1 MKALIFNGALDRR
14 PHSTAHRIT
23 EYLTERL
30 KIHGVDTAAFHV
42 ADSGVPLFDASL
54 NKIPRAVEVLNHRF
68 RAAQLHLWLTPLYH
82 GSMTGVMKNCLDWL
96 ECSSKLPSPYLTG
109 HRVGLVCWA
118 DGVQAMQGVN
128 AMDSV
133 AKALRAWTL
142 PYSVAI
148 QKKDLFQEQ
157 GAIAIAYRER
167 LDRIVDLLVEGTPG
181 IISQS
186 TLDDDAN
193 PMDTNT

>member
-1 MKALIFNGALDRR
+1 MNALIFNGALDRR
-14 PHSTAHRIT
+14 SNSTAHRLT
-23 EYLTERL
+23 DYLTERL
-30 KIHGVDTAAFHV
+30 QIHSIETEAFHV

-54 NKIPRAVEVLNHRF
+54 KKTPRAVEALNHRF

-118 DGVQAMQGVN
+118 DGVQAMQGIN

-133 AKALRAWTL
+133 AKSLRAWSL

-148 QKKDLFQEQ
+148 QKKDLFQDQ
-157 GAIAIAYRER
+157 GAITFAYRER
-167 LDRIVDLLVEGTPG
+167 FDRLVDLLLEGTPG
-181 IISQS
+181 IISPTS
-186 TLDDDAN
+186 LNDG
-193 PMDTNT
+193 PI